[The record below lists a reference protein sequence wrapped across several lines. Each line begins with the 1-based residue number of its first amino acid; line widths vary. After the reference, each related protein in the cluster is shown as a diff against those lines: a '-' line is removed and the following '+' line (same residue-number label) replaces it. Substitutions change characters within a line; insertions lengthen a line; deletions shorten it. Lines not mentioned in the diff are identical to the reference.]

1 MRPVQDQITRKCDSK
16 FTKKKRVR
24 RKQNDKQTKN
34 TNIST
39 SRNDSTTFESSVETI
54 AVGKNQRNEES
65 MINIDPNTRSYID
78 STIQASTVSMM
89 QQLQQLLNQQAEAQ
103 SRWNAQLLETI
114 NQKLTHVNQPNSN
127 NDNQLGTNPNNIQ
140 QENNLQRII
149 NLNNNNGAVQGNYP
163 PTPVNNNLIL
173 ASGSEDQGNEPA
185 DKSKTIIYKATGRK
199 FPSFVYTFKNNI
211 QVVQGFLNEKNIET
225 EQIHLYIREDT
236 VLQTSEGGVVIIK
249 KQKQNILL
257 ENISDWL
264 IAFKAYMDAVLIIY
278 GNRELELNTYWD
290 HINELCATYKFS
302 AIMAYDEDPGLTQ
315 HGPTAEKSAS
325 IGTKKYAHTKIT
337 AAEYT
342 LV

>member
-211 QVVQGFLNEKNIET
+211 QVVQAAVEYRASKLKYMSKLKAARAIITIEKPILQSFDYTIQAHPLLNAPISQEEN
-225 EQIHLYIREDT
+225 
-236 VLQTSEGGVVIIK
+236 SIIA
-249 KQKQNILL
+249 QL
-257 ENISDWL
+257 
-264 IAFKAYMDAVLIIY
+264 
-278 GNRELELNTYWD
+278 
-290 HINELCATYKFS
+290 
-302 AIMAYDEDPGLTQ
+302 DP
-315 HGPTAEKSAS
+315 AS
-325 IGTKKYAHTKIT
+325 SI
-337 AAEYT
+337 
-342 LV
+342 